1 MEVKIQKLENIVKE
15 AEKNVREKDDRI
27 NQLQAQMRVKA
38 ATSELTQLE
47 AKLNETEKC
56 LSTVLAENRSL
67 QVGVQLFSS
76 FILTAREAES
86 AVKSICSSV
95 WFS

>member
-1 MEVKIQKLENIVKE
+1 MEVKIQKLENVINE
-15 AEKNVREKDDRI
+15 AEKNAREKDDRI
-27 NQLQAQMRVKA
+27 NQLQAQMKVKA

-56 LSTVLAENRSL
+56 LSAVLTEKQSL
-67 QVGVQLFSS
+67 QVWVKLFAS
-76 FILTAREAES
+76 FSLTAREAES

-95 WFS
+95 WCS